1 VIKSTCERL
10 LVKGFES
17 ILRRDKEQMTNN
29 NRQFVE
35 KVTYLEKD
43 LSERRLD
50 YENEKSLYQNK
61 VFEAQNE
68 LQQLRSTSKIAEEKL
83 KLIEQEK
90 HRVEASLQAQ
100 LK

>member
-1 VIKSTCERL
+1 
-10 LVKGFES
+10 
-17 ILRRDKEQMTNN
+17 MTNN
-29 NRQFVE
+29 NRQLVE
-35 KVTYLEKD
+35 KVSYLEKD
-43 LSERRLD
+43 LSERKLD

-61 VFEAQNE
+61 VFVAQNE

-100 LK
+100 L

>member
-1 VIKSTCERL
+1 
-10 LVKGFES
+10 
-17 ILRRDKEQMTNN
+17 MTNN
-29 NRQFVE
+29 NRQLVE